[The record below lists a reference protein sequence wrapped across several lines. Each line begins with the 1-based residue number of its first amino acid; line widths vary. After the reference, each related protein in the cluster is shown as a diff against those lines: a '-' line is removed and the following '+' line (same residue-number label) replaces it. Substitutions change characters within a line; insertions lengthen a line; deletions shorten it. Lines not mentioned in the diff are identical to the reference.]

1 VTEGWPGVEGLR
13 VHVDTPPPIST
24 SSTPLSCG
32 YVSSVDTE
40 PRSLGSLRLSTMLR
54 TEILNPR
61 KPRRTWCFMRWP
73 QAQQV
78 EQTRAL
84 WEERERAVLPYN
96 RPSIEPPLRRTLKTA
111 SMECQASSFI
121 ELDSSILHD
130 DFLLMTIQTSGQV
143 LPLALPI
150 FRLLSTFPDP
160 NSDTRSSPWTV
171 QLSHQSLSSTGLTS
185 DLLARQ
191 KCLRLFLIYP
201 HLSHLVVLRD
211 RLPRRNAP
219 FMTLFATLSDDV
231 GISILTVKHLCFM
244 LNPVKT

>member
-1 VTEGWPGVEGLR
+1 MTEGWPGVEGLR

-160 NSDTRSSPWTV
+160 NSDTIFPMNCPAIASVAFFHRAHFRLTGPTKVSSSLPDLPSP
-171 QLSHQSLSSTGLTS
+171 LSPCCT
-185 DLLARQ
+185 AW
-191 KCLRLFLIYP
+191 
-201 HLSHLVVLRD
+201 
-211 RLPRRNAP
+211 
-219 FMTLFATLSDDV
+219 
-231 GISILTVKHLCFM
+231 
-244 LNPVKT
+244 